1 MNERSVY
8 LTFITRCIIII
19 LSLYFMFRMTLY
31 LMDDMN
37 IEPKIVLI
45 GVGVILLISLIILRV
60 FNCAYG
66 EDDENKEAEEE
77 NKET

>member
-8 LTFITRCIIII
+8 LTIITRCIIIV

-37 IEPKIVLI
+37 IEPKFVLVGI
-45 GVGVILLISLIILRV
+45 GVILLTAIIVLYV

-66 EDDENKEAEEE
+66 EDDEDEQGTDQKM
-77 NKET
+77 